1 MCRIFRTHH
10 SPLFALDGAAASRQS
25 LVFAVLPL
33 YFWPLPADKS
43 SGFPAEAAELPA
55 DDMKTLNVTAGIWLS
70 IGIFVAGFML
80 ATVLGQIQ
88 GKNTEA
94 NMRVTSEA
102 LFPAAQSSQAAESS
116 FQQASKAFSDA
127 VVTQEASAL
136 ERASGDAG
144 RAVGQLRQLAA
155 MTRVSP
161 AASREAAELS
171 RSIQDFVDEARRG
184 YGAFL
189 ASPAHVTPET
199 EERIRALAGRNRQ
212 LKAALASL
220 RDECSRGLHRQ
231 LQQMRERSAAQ
242 RRLAL
247 IVLAITLIAA
257 ITLANLTIRRVIT
270 GPLARAI
277 EREKGLKLAAE
288 QASLAKGE
296 FLANMSH
303 EIRTPMNG
311 IFGMTELLL
320 NTSPT
325 AEQRDHLGMIQTSAD
340 ALLTVINDILDFSKI
355 EAGKLELEEIEF
367 NLQEL
372 TDQILKTFGP
382 RASQKNLE
390 LLSETGGDVPE
401 MVVGDPT
408 RFRQIVNNLVGN
420 ALKFTSTGEI
430 LFSMAVLDQTGDT
443 VRVRFSVRDTGT
455 GIPAEKL
462 QTIFDAFS
470 QADGSTT
477 RQYGGTGLGLTISSR
492 VVGLMGGS
500 IWVESELG
508 CGSCFH
514 FAVPLRRSA
523 NRATDARLNA
533 LDGLTV
539 LVRDDN
545 GSRRRI
551 LGDTLAHWG
560 MIVTATG
567 DSAEALRTLRAA
579 AQSGRP
585 YRALIVDSHLHD
597 ADAFTFAAEV
607 QSDSALAHTGVV
619 MLTSGSPGET
629 ARCWES
635 HVSSHI
641 AKPVGRHELLDAL
654 HRLLPGESGDVPLE
668 SPQPAGAAARIAA
681 DAEPWRGARHILL
694 AEDNPINR
702 VLATKLLEHRGYTVT
717 SAANGREAVETLG
730 SASFDAILMDVQ
742 MPEMDGYAATSAIR
756 EAEKLSGLHIPII
769 AMTANAMKG
778 DAERCLASGMD
789 AYLSKPVMSQK
800 LYALLDRV
808 LDSQGPTC

>member
-1 MCRIFRTHH
+1 
-10 SPLFALDGAAASRQS
+10 
-25 LVFAVLPL
+25 
-33 YFWPLPADKS
+33 
-43 SGFPAEAAELPA
+43 
-55 DDMKTLNVTAGIWLS
+55 
-70 IGIFVAGFML
+70 
-80 ATVLGQIQ
+80 
-88 GKNTEA
+88 
-94 NMRVTSEA
+94 
-102 LFPAAQSSQAAESS
+102 
-116 FQQASKAFSDA
+116 
-127 VVTQEASAL
+127 
-136 ERASGDAG
+136 
-144 RAVGQLRQLAA
+144 
-155 MTRVSP
+155 
-161 AASREAAELS
+161 
-171 RSIQDFVDEARRG
+171 
-184 YGAFL
+184 
-189 ASPAHVTPET
+189 
-199 EERIRALAGRNRQ
+199 
-212 LKAALASL
+212 
-220 RDECSRGLHRQ
+220 
-231 LQQMRERSAAQ
+231 
-242 RRLAL
+242 
-247 IVLAITLIAA
+247 
-257 ITLANLTIRRVIT
+257 
-270 GPLARAI
+270 
-277 EREKGLKLAAE
+277 
-288 QASLAKGE
+288 
-296 FLANMSH
+296 
-303 EIRTPMNG
+303 MNG

-355 EAGKLELEEIEF
+355 EAGKLELEEVEF

-567 DSAEALRTLRAA
+567 DSADALRRRRSLGRA
-579 AQSGRP
+579 R
-585 YRALIVDSHLHD
+585 
-597 ADAFTFAAEV
+597 
-607 QSDSALAHTGVV
+607 
-619 MLTSGSPGET
+619 
-629 ARCWES
+629 
-635 HVSSHI
+635 
-641 AKPVGRHELLDAL
+641 
-654 HRLLPGESGDVPLE
+654 
-668 SPQPAGAAARIAA
+668 
-681 DAEPWRGARHILL
+681 
-694 AEDNPINR
+694 
-702 VLATKLLEHRGYTVT
+702 
-717 SAANGREAVETLG
+717 
-730 SASFDAILMDVQ
+730 
-742 MPEMDGYAATSAIR
+742 
-756 EAEKLSGLHIPII
+756 
-769 AMTANAMKG
+769 
-778 DAERCLASGMD
+778 
-789 AYLSKPVMSQK
+789 
-800 LYALLDRV
+800 DR
-808 LDSQGPTC
+808 Q